1 MEPGPEPEITP
12 TTESG
17 PEESAPAP
25 LAFRDCGQVY
35 RCAELEVPADHAN
48 PDAGTVTL
56 ELGLLP
62 GSNSDSRIGVL
73 LVHRGGPGG
82 DMNDFLGIGAH
93 LTSRVLARFDV
104 VAWNQRGVMGS
115 VPHDCREEAEQL
127 SLLDPTPDTPEERA
141 AADDAFRET
150 ADACVGSLGENASLI
165 GTTQTVNDMDLIR
178 QALGEEQI
186 SYLGFSYGSL
196 LGLHYADRYGSHLRA
211 VVVDGVVDPALSNEE
226 FLVGQKEGF
235 GRVIDDLLDD
245 CRQDPD
251 CPIPGDPAEAVE
263 ELAMRVA
270 KEPLLDVQG
279 NVLVGPGEVRLAL
292 LSATYDF
299 DAWPVFYLGVARAF
313 EGHGLMLSTLAT
325 RFLERV
331 DRGSFLSIRCA
342 DVGRMSQ
349 PEVERLNQ
357 RLNETSSEISWIWGT
372 FADLCQYWPDTDPL
386 PVGPIRAPEASSV
399 LVVGNRGDN
408 ATPYEWAV
416 SAAAALENGVLLTY
430 NGQEHTSYRRHPC
443 VTQVVDDYLID
454 LVLPSSDIECG

>member
-1 MEPGPEPEITP
+1 M
-12 TTESG
+12 
-17 PEESAPAP
+17 
-25 LAFRDCGQVY
+25 
-35 RCAELEVPADHAN
+35 PADHAN
-48 PDAGTVTL
+48 PGAGTVTL
-56 ELGLLP
+56 ELGLLSGGNP
-62 GSNSDSRIGVL
+62 GTRIGVL

-82 DMNDFLGIGAH
+82 DMSDFLDRGAH
-93 LTSRVLARFDV
+93 LTPRVLARFDV

-115 VPHDCREEAEQL
+115 VPHDCREEAEHL
-127 SLLDPTPDTPEERA
+127 SLLDQSPDTPEEQA

-196 LGLHYADRYGSHLRA
+196 LGLHYADRYGPHLRA
-211 VVVDGVVDPALSNEE
+211 IVVDGVVDPALSNEE
-226 FLVGQKEGF
+226 FLVGQKKGLA
-235 GRVIDDLLDD
+235 RVIDDLFDN

-263 ELAMRVA
+263 ELAMRVE

-349 PEVERLNQ
+349 PEVERLIQ

-372 FADLCQYWPDTDPL
+372 FTAMCQYWPETEPL

-430 NGQEHTSYRRHPC
+430 NGQEHASYRRHPC